1 MGSYRGQSPY
11 PHSQKRYKK
20 VLTET
25 IPIIVKILEDE
36 RGQTYSTRQ
45 AMKVFS
51 NADASEYVDILQN
64 DYDLDIRHKIIP

>member
-25 IPIIVKILEDE
+25 IPIIVKIL
-36 RGQTYSTRQ
+36 
-45 AMKVFS
+45 A
-51 NADASEYVDILQN
+51 
-64 DYDLDIRHKIIP
+64 